1 MVVGTTVIVAI
12 ALSLAKKVRDLI
24 VDMSKVYFNGGS
36 RENKCNYSVS
46 IAVGRIC
53 A

>member
-12 ALSLAKKVRDLI
+12 ASSLAKKVRDLI
-24 VDMSKVYFNGGS
+24 VDMNRVYFNRGS
-36 RENKCNYSVS
+36 RENKCNHSISV
-46 IAVGRIC
+46 AVGRIC